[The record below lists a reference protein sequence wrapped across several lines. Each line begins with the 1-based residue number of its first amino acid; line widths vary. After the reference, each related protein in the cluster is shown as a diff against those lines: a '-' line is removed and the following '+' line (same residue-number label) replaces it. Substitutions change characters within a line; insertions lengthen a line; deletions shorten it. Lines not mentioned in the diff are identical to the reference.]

1 MIHLSEL
8 QSDIKNLEL
17 ICPFCFKFHLNNER
31 IIENLSIY
39 IDLLKE
45 IYNENPK
52 CSIKLNNNCLNIGS
66 IWCTGCLNWICQN
79 CSIKTHTCC
88 IYNNIYYQII
98 KINRHRPSKVY
109 LNKNILNT
117 NFICLYHY
125 RPYLFYCDVHGFLCE
140 ECDYCDLPR
149 DKLKYYYSH
158 GNCYF
163 YPILKFKW
171 QSQIKILKEK
181 INEGINFFNMH
192 IFKLYNDNK
201 NKYKNAK
208 RKRFNHHFKI
218 YKKKFISFLEFILL
232 LIKSFNKIIVFQ
244 IPILE
249 YIEQYSF
256 EFNNFEY
263 NKNIKNKSLNNYNS
277 QLSNYFATKCFCIKT
292 NNIYEIE
299 NKEENVDL
307 SQYNLKL
314 ILKNFTLCDNKNS
327 WTIKISEK
335 EFMFKRLL
343 EFNENNYIL
352 FDKEDLKYK
361 NILREIFFEEN
372 NIMEFYH
379 ILRHEKG
386 KIFLQINDFFCI
398 MEEINQKNKEK
409 NIYKIVYLEKD
420 SNLVNLGEL
429 QDIILINNNSVA
441 LIFKYIVI
449 ILSTLYPY
457 PILKKIIFDDFDE
470 YCDYHIKI
478 SFLSYNPNIF
488 IIFNN
493 TSFSMQIYSKDNYQ
507 LISNIKGIFGD
518 EILEINSEII
528 LITYFSY
535 EENIYLMFIVDIN
548 NLKVLNCV
556 SYEYYYSHEQEQF
569 RLLKNQNFYLY
580 SNQMEYL
587 AINYPKFI
595 KNNYF
600 IKKDGQVKYY
610 NGCVSYITLLK
621 NDILAYVGYKG
632 LIIESK
638 NIIIPEVIKF
648 CKTEDNNILITIFK
662 EIENSNFINKLK
674 VIKLNENGYETI
686 NSIVVKSIKDIIKIS
701 NNKFITIDYGNVIR
715 LLKLNIN
722 NSLEYLSEKY
732 LGFNKEIE
740 EILVLNNYII
750 IPNYKDEYL
759 NFWKINEDN
768 TIYRIFNTNLRNL
781 SNYFNIDSLFQYDNI
796 LFISDRYNILLM
808 NINNNQFVKQIN
820 NLKGLCCITRTLNG
834 NILFGIKGNEGY
846 DIIEYKFDKNTFNL
860 TELKL
865 ISNAHVYYISQI
877 IEMKN
882 GNIISLESRYRSSLI
897 VIWNRKENNNF

>member
-1 MIHLSEL
+1 
-8 QSDIKNLEL
+8 
-17 ICPFCFKFHLNNER
+17 
-31 IIENLSIY
+31 
-39 IDLLKE
+39 
-45 IYNENPK
+45 
-52 CSIKLNNNCLNIGS
+52 
-66 IWCTGCLNWICQN
+66 
-79 CSIKTHTCC
+79 
-88 IYNNIYYQII
+88 
-98 KINRHRPSKVY
+98 
-109 LNKNILNT
+109 
-117 NFICLYHY
+117 
-125 RPYLFYCDVHGFLCE
+125 
-140 ECDYCDLPR
+140 
-149 DKLKYYYSH
+149 
-158 GNCYF
+158 
-163 YPILKFKW
+163 
-171 QSQIKILKEK
+171 
-181 INEGINFFNMH
+181 
-192 IFKLYNDNK
+192 
-201 NKYKNAK
+201 
-208 RKRFNHHFKI
+208 
-218 YKKKFISFLEFILL
+218 
-232 LIKSFNKIIVFQ
+232 
-244 IPILE
+244 
-249 YIEQYSF
+249 
-256 EFNNFEY
+256 
-263 NKNIKNKSLNNYNS
+263 
-277 QLSNYFATKCFCIKT
+277 
-292 NNIYEIE
+292 
-299 NKEENVDL
+299 
-307 SQYNLKL
+307 
-314 ILKNFTLCDNKNS
+314 
-327 WTIKISEK
+327 
-335 EFMFKRLL
+335 
-343 EFNENNYIL
+343 
-352 FDKEDLKYK
+352 
-361 NILREIFFEEN
+361 
-372 NIMEFYH
+372 
-379 ILRHEKG
+379 
-386 KIFLQINDFFCI
+386 
-398 MEEINQKNKEK
+398 
-409 NIYKIVYLEKD
+409 
-420 SNLVNLGEL
+420 
-429 QDIILINNNSVA
+429 
-441 LIFKYIVI
+441 
-449 ILSTLYPY
+449 
-457 PILKKIIFDDFDE
+457 
-470 YCDYHIKI
+470 
-478 SFLSYNPNIF
+478 
-488 IIFNN
+488 
-493 TSFSMQIYSKDNYQ
+493 MQIYSKDNYQ

-556 SYEYYYSHEQEQF
+556 SYEYYYSHEQEKF
-569 RLLKNQNFYLY
+569 RALKNQNFYLY

-621 NDILAYVGYKG
+621 NDILAYVGEKG

-808 NINNNQFVKQIN
+808 NINNNQFVKQIK

-865 ISNAHVYYISQI
+865 ISNAHFDNKSQI

-882 GNIISLESRYRSSLI
+882 VNII
-897 VIWNRKENNNF
+897 FF